1 MGVTNTETGTRVDEV
16 GDGIYRISTPVTAI
30 PGGFTFN
37 QYLMVDDEPL
47 LFHTG
52 MRQIFP
58 AVRQAVESVIP
69 LAKLRWITFAHLET
83 DECGALAEFLDAAPN
98 ARPLCGRMQQ
108 MLAIGDL
115 TDRQATVLADG
126 ESHATGRR
134 QLTWIDGPHVPH
146 GWDNGFLF
154 ESTTRTLFSGDL
166 FTQPGDKLPPITDGD
181 VLGPS
186 EALRAKLPYFALG
199 PNTTTV
205 IERLATT
212 EPTLLTCMHGSAW
225 RGDGGAL
232 LRTLAGTLARS

>member
-1 MGVTNTETGTRVDEV
+1 MGITNTTTGTRVDEI
-16 GDGIYRISTPVTAI
+16 GDGIFRISTPVAAI

-37 QYLMVDDEPL
+37 QYLLVDEEPL

-52 MRQIFP
+52 MRKLFP
-58 AVRQAVESVIP
+58 AVSEAIEWVMP
-69 LAKLRWITFAHLET
+69 LERLRWVTFAHVEP
-83 DECGALAEFLDAAPN
+83 DECGAIGEFLDAATN
-98 ARPLCGRMQQ
+98 ARPLCSRTQQ

-115 TDRQATVLADG
+115 TEKEPKVLADG
-126 ESHATGRR
+126 ETYSTGRR
-134 QLTWIDGPHVPH
+134 TLTWMDAPHVPH

-166 FTQPGDKLPPITDGD
+166 FTQPGDKNPPITEGD
-181 VLGPS
+181 VFGPS

-199 PNTTTV
+199 PNTTAV
-205 IERLATT
+205 IDRLAAT

-232 LRTLAGTLARS
+232 LRRLARTLAGS